1 MENIPPKQVLL
12 QILPE
17 EIEIINDIRKLN
29 FGKVTVIVQNG
40 VIMSKEVTMITKNNR
55 GKNNYNKPAFP
66 DNNKPPA

>member
-1 MENIPPKQVLL
+1 MLL

-29 FGKVTVIVQNG
+29 FGKVTVVVQNG
-40 VIMSKEVTMITKNNR
+40 VIMSKEVTMITKNNG

-66 DNNKPPA
+66 DNHKPIA